1 MSTMLSSAET
11 ELELELESELAHEG
25 EAETAGELEQE
36 LELASE
42 GLGESLVQ
50 HEHEGEGEHEAFFN
64 HLAAMADRSGRSQA
78 LRRIALAAARS
89 ALRARQR
96 PWPVIQGEMAME
108 GEAGEA
114 GMEGDMARPSPAL
127 GEALEWSPER
137 QLEAVAMMEHA
148 GHAATEAAHE
158 QEAAEQFL
166 PLVGLA
172 AKFVVPKLVGLAAK
186 RLGGMAARK
195 VGGRMVGRV
204 GSQLIRRFAPRVINR
219 VAPQLTR
226 GIANI
231 TRTLFRNPTTRPLVH
246 ALPRIARTTVAQ
258 VVGQVAKG
266 RNVTPAQAV
275 NILAR
280 QTARTLGNPRVL
292 SQAYRSSLAWDRRFH
307 RNNRRILGRPTGMPA
322 ASTAPAT
329 GMPAAPLAPS
339 SHPAA
344 TRPVQAPA
352 AHCGC
357 ACNRGASSVAAP
369 VFIPSAAPMPQV
381 PTCPSCGRP

>member
-42 GLGESLVQ
+42 GLGEFLAQ
-50 HEHEGEGEHEAFFN
+50 HEHEREGEHEAFFN
-64 HLAAMADRSGRSQA
+64 HLGAMADRSGRSQA

-89 ALRARQR
+89 ALRARQG
-96 PWPVIQGEMAME
+96 PWPVIQGEVPME
-108 GEAGEA
+108 GELGEA
-114 GMEGDMARPSPAL
+114 GMEGELAGPSPAL
-127 GEALEWSPER
+127 GESLEWSPER

-166 PLVGLA
+166 PLIGLA
-172 AKFVVPKLVGLAAK
+172 AKFVVPKLAGLAAK
-186 RLGGMAARK
+186 KLGGMAAKK

-204 GSQLIRRFAPRVINR
+204 GSQTIRRFAPRIIHR

-246 ALPRIARTTVAQ
+246 ALPRIARTTVAR

-280 QTARTLGNPRVL
+280 QTARTLGNPRLL
-292 SQAYRSSLAWDRRFH
+292 SQSYRRSLAWDRRFH
-307 RNNRRILGRPTGMPA
+307 RNNRRILGRPAGSPA
-322 ASTAPAT
+322 ASVVPAA
-329 GMPAAPLAPS
+329 GIPVAPLAPS
-339 SHPAA
+339 GHPAA
-344 TRPVQAPA
+344 TWPGQAAPA
-352 AHCGC
+352 PCGC
-357 ACNRGASSVAAP
+357 RCNRGTSSVPAP
-369 VFIPSAAPMPQV
+369 AFVSAAAQAPQA
-381 PTCPSCGRP
+381 PICPSCGRP